1 MINVWTGDLFSWQ
14 LDRNAITAT
23 SGYGVLPGAPL
34 TAISMAKVPS
44 SHSPQGCPAWAW
56 PAHLIDSLSA
66 SKTGPSLNPALR
78 PLWARRPE
86 EEEQFRVD
94 LYPITIC

>member
-14 LDRNAITAT
+14 LDWNAITAT
-23 SGYGVLPGAPL
+23 SGYGVLPDAPL

-44 SHSPQGCPAWAW
+44 SHSPQGCPVWAW

-66 SKTGPSLNPALR
+66 SKTGPRQWTLPYALYGQGDQKKKNSSV
-78 PLWARRPE
+78 LIYI
-86 EEEQFRVD
+86 
-94 LYPITIC
+94 L